1 MWLVPNNGNDENDFQ
16 RIYFVNTNNAYI
28 FSFGDNTINRMEI
41 CTINEMTFDEYQE
54 FAKTT
59 AIYSDNAKVVYPTL
73 GLSGE
78 AGEVAEKVKKNIRK
92 SKFGSFE
99 FYGNELDDIAKEI
112 GDVLWYLSALSSD
125 IGYSLE
131 DIAQMNMEK
140 LKSRQERNKIE
151 GEGDNR

>member
-1 MWLVPNNGNDENDFQ
+1 
-16 RIYFVNTNNAYI
+16 
-28 FSFGDNTINRMEI
+28 
-41 CTINEMTFDEYQE
+41 MTFDEYQE

-99 FYGNELDDIAKEI
+99 FYGNELDDIAKEL
-112 GDVLWYLSALSSD
+112 GDVLWYVAAVAEVMD
-125 IGYSLE
+125 TNLE
-131 DIAQMNMEK
+131 AVAKNNLWK
-140 LKSRQERNKIE
+140 LAERQRK
-151 GEGDNR
+151 GTLRGSGDKR

>member
-1 MWLVPNNGNDENDFQ
+1 MNEWYTQREWDRVVGLGKVPEEYTKTG
-16 RIYFVNTNNAYI
+16 
-28 FSFGDNTINRMEI
+28 SK
-41 CTINEMTFDEYQE
+41 MTFDEYQE

-59 AIYSDNAKVVYPTL
+59 AIYPDNAKVVYPTL

-99 FYGNELDDIAKEI
+99 FYGNELDDIAKEL
-112 GDVLWYLSALSSD
+112 GDVLWYVSALATD

-131 DIAQMNMEK
+131 DIAQMNVEK

>member
-1 MWLVPNNGNDENDFQ
+1 MNNGYTQ
-16 RIYFVNTNNAYI
+16 RQWDRTVGWGKVPQKYTK
-28 FSFGDNTINRMEI
+28 MEQK
-41 CTINEMTFDEYQE
+41 MTFDEYQE

-59 AIYSDNAKVVYPTL
+59 AIYSENAKVVYPTL

-99 FYGNELDDIAKEI
+99 FYGNEIDDIAKEL